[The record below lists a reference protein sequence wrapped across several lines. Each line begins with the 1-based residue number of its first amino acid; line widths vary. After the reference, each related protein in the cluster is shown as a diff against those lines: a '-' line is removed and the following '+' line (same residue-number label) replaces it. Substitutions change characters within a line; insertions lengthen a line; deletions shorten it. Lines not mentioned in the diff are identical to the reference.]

1 MKRIFLLIFV
11 LLFCINLFPSFV
23 EAQQESYIGESAS
36 QLGIMSDDPKL
47 IEEIRNLLEEHYY
60 MPVPEEVQ
68 KASTISEM
76 IKLLQVNDPYTY
88 YLTPQEYEQMKM
100 RDDQRA
106 VGIGVRFLV
115 KPEGAFL
122 SEIMDGSPA
131 QQAGLKPGDIITQ
144 ANGVNLNDMTEE
156 QMRTNLSGEEGTSI
170 HISILRNQSVFSKT
184 IILKEF
190 VYMNVKGEMIGKIAY
205 IKIDRFRLRTFE
217 DFMSV
222 STKLLKNNPN
232 SFIVD
237 LRGNLGGDIY
247 SAMGVAASFLKEG
260 DKITEL
266 QYRNQ
271 EPEQFFQPGDVPGF
285 PPPISAP
292 VILLVDSKTA
302 SASEIVTS
310 ALRDNNRVTIIGDKT
325 YGKGVAQ
332 LVVELS
338 NGGALNVT
346 DSRIIPPSNES
357 YDKKGILPDI
367 NMQTVAPPS
376 NGDQTDRWR
385 NVAELLFAHLENQT
399 TDVGDIQLT
408 LNQKEFIISPET
420 ARTSGFW
427 RAYKDIF
434 DAVSPSTVIKMK
446 TLDGWRKVTLEDTEE
461 MWPLYF
467 PTYRHINKIIDAPL
481 NKKFTVKFSQE
492 LNEQTIS
499 KDNIELI
506 EKDTGERM
514 PIQFNLLNQKY
525 VEVVPELQLKPET
538 SYWLVVHPDGIQAR
552 NKNKLKQGVIAE
564 AVTVSQ
570 H

>member
-1 MKRIFLLIFV
+1 MKKIFLLIFI
-11 LLFCINLFPSFV
+11 LLLSINLFPCFV
-23 EAQQESYIGESAS
+23 EAKQESNIGEDTS
-36 QLGIMSDDPKL
+36 QLGITSENPKL
-47 IEEIRNLLEEHYY
+47 IEEVRGLLEENYY
-60 MPVPEEVQ
+60 LPVPEEVQ

-76 IKLLQVNDPYTY
+76 IRLLQVNDPYTY

-106 VGIGVRFLV
+106 IGIGVRFLV

-122 SEIMDGSPA
+122 SEVLDGSPA
-131 QQAGLKPGDIITQ
+131 QQEGLEAGDIITHV
-144 ANGVNLNDMTEE
+144 NGVNLQGMTED
-156 QMRTNLSGEEGTSI
+156 QIQTNLYGEEGKSV
-170 HISILRNQSVFSKT
+170 HITVLRGQLVLSKT
-184 IILKEF
+184 VILKEF
-190 VYMNVKGEMIGKIAY
+190 TYMNVRGEMIGKTAY
-205 IKIDRFRLRTFE
+205 VKIDRFRLKTFE
-217 DFMSV
+217 DFISV
-222 STKLLKNNPN
+222 STELLENDPN

-247 SAMGVAASFLKEG
+247 SAMGVAAAFLKEG

-271 EPEQFFQPGDVPGF
+271 EPEQFFQPGEVPGF
-285 PPPISAP
+285 PPPISVP

-367 NMQTVAPPS
+367 NMQTVAHPS
-376 NGDQTDRWR
+376 KGDQTDRWR

-408 LNQKEFIISPET
+408 LNQKEFVISPET

-434 DAVSPSTVIKMK
+434 NAVFPSTVIKMK
-446 TLDGWRKVTLEDTEE
+446 TLDGWREVILEDTEE
-461 MWPLYF
+461 IWPLYF

-492 LNEQTIS
+492 LDEQTIS
-499 KDNIELI
+499 KNSIELI
-506 EKDTGERM
+506 EKDTGERV
-514 PIQFNLLNQKY
+514 PIQFNLLNEKH

-538 SYWLVVHPDGIQAR
+538 SYWLVVHPDGIQAK

-570 H
+570 Q